1 MNIRPFSDHDF
12 PTILD
17 IYAKSKLDE
26 LRFEKMEFDLLPL
39 ENDEI
44 RLAEFKES
52 DIYVYEDEGVIGY
65 GALFGSEIRALF
77 VCPSARGKGVGKS
90 LLEFLLLKVTGTVNL
105 YVAKTNIPAKQLY
118 KNYGFQVTDEFETK
132 YNGMPVFANKMVRV
146 GING

>member
-26 LRFEKMEFDLLPL
+26 LRFEKMKFDLLHL